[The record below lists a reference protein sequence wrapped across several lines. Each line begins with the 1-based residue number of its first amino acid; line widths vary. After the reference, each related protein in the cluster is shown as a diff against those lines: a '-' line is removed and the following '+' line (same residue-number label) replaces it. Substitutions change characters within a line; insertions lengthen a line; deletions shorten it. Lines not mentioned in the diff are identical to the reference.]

1 MPVTGSRPLLDLR
14 TRVHLATGLCAL
26 ALGALPHPWALVAA
40 GLGVFLGFVVFPLSG
55 LDARLRR
62 PGEGFFGGLRTYP
75 LAVLCLVALL
85 PPAEAA
91 AAWGMLA
98 FGDVAA
104 AVVGTRVAAP
114 PVFGHG
120 KATWSG
126 SSAWLIVGTFAG
138 LGLASGAALVA
149 KETGL
154 VDVGVVPGL
163 MRCAVAAGAA
173 TLADMLP
180 IPPDDNGP
188 TALAAGATLM
198 LTRGLA

>member
-1 MPVTGSRPLLDLR
+1 MTETRPLLDMR
-14 TRVHLATGLCAL
+14 SRVHLATGLFAL
-26 ALGALPHPWALVAA
+26 ALGALPRPWALAAA
-40 GLGVFLGFVVFPLSG
+40 GFGVFLGFVVFPLSG

-75 LAVLCLVALL
+75 LAVLGLVVLL

-104 AVVGTRVAAP
+104 AVVGTRVVAP
-114 PVFGHG
+114 AVLGHS

-126 SSAWLIVGTFAG
+126 SSAWLIVGTLAG
-138 LGLASGAALVA
+138 FGMAAGAALVA

-154 VDVGVVPGL
+154 VDMGAPPGL
-163 MRCAVAAGAA
+163 LRCALAAGAA

-188 TALAAGATLM
+188 TALAAGATLV